1 MVAIENDSASQEE
14 PKLFYGWIIVIAVT
28 LIYSICEIP
37 VFTFTLFIKPI
48 AGDMGCAREVITNA
62 ISIYFLMLGVFSIL
76 GGILVDRIGPR
87 ILNFIGTIL
96 IGSGLIV
103 ASYAKDALM
112 FYLGYSVMGGIGFSL
127 IFVPNQTTL
136 ARWFIA
142 KKGLAIG
149 IMFAGG
155 GIGALIASYFLQL
168 CIDSSGWRTA
178 FIILG
183 ILVVCI
189 PVPVSLLLRKDPK
202 DLGLVPLGDGDV
214 LPGGQVGDKGAE
226 SAGPAIQP
234 QNLTLPEAMKTGA
247 FWIYN
252 FAITL
257 IFYGFFMAQ
266 VNLAPH
272 VTDMG
277 ISAAA
282 AAIGVGIVNGA
293 NAFGRL
299 FMGWVSDKIG
309 TKRSFYICL
318 ILGAI
323 MLFYLIPVNKTWM
336 MFIFAV
342 CFGIAFGGT
351 VPQMPRMLSELF
363 GVKSLGAIM
372 GVGTLITT
380 AGPAIGPKV
389 GSKIFGST
397 GSYSLAFVSGGI
409 AILIALFLI
418 FILKPPKNAA

>member
-1 MVAIENDSASQEE
+1 MVAIENDSATQEK

-28 LIYSICEIP
+28 LIYTIAEIP
-37 VFTFTLFIKPI
+37 IFTFSIFVKPI
-48 AGDMGCAREVITNA
+48 AGEMGCGREGITNA
-62 ISIYFLMLGVFSIL
+62 ISLYFLFLGVFSIL
-76 GGILVDRIGPR
+76 GGILVDRLGPR

-96 IGSGLIV
+96 IGTGLIV
-103 ASYAKDALM
+103 CSRAESTLI
-112 FYLGYSVMGGIGFSL
+112 FYLGFSAMGGIGFSF

-155 GIGALIASYFLQL
+155 GIGALFASYFIQL

-178 FIILG
+178 FVILG
-183 ILVVCI
+183 ILVLII
-189 PVPVSLLLRKDPK
+189 PVLASLFLKKDPK
-202 DLGLVPLGDGDV
+202 EMGLVPLGAGEGE
-214 LPGGQVGDKGAE
+214 PGGPPADKGAGG
-226 SAGPAIQP
+226 AGPAIQT
-234 QNLTLPEAMKTGA
+234 QDISLPEAIKTGS

-252 FAITL
+252 IAVTL
-257 IFYGFFMAQ
+257 MFYGFFMAS
-266 VNLAPH
+266 VSLAPH
-272 VTDMG
+272 LTDMG
-277 ISAAA
+277 ITAAA
-282 AAIGVGIVNGA
+282 AALGVGIVNGS

-309 TKRSFYICL
+309 TKRTFSICL

-323 MLFYLIPVNKTWM
+323 MVFYLIPVNATWM
-336 MFIFAV
+336 MYIFAV
-342 CFGIAFGGT
+342 FFGVAFGGT
-351 VPQMPRMLSELF
+351 VPQMPRLLSELF
-363 GVKSLGAIM
+363 GLKYLGAIM

-380 AGPAIGPKV
+380 MGPALGPKV

-418 FILKPPKNAA
+418 FILKPPKRAV